1 MRLGQ
6 NSPLL
11 IERVTPT
18 QLAVYARLFADML
31 GSVYRNLRDVNS
43 GLVDGL
49 AFQAFSFGE
58 KSTLNWPEDWSTPLK
73 EIVYLQH
80 GDALRTVRVLRF
92 YESNTIVIVKPDRLR
107 YWIASTAVRDADET
121 LVDLRTQGY

>member
-1 MRLGQ
+1 MVNFAGEFVRLGQ

-58 KSTLNWPEDWSTPLK
+58 KSTLT
-73 EIVYLQH
+73 
-80 GDALRTVRVLRF
+80 
-92 YESNTIVIVKPDRLR
+92 ESRII
-107 YWIASTAVRDADET
+107 
-121 LVDLRTQGY
+121 Q